1 MSRSVNLHLMASKSG
16 CSNPPINPHAAEAV
30 DPQAAV
36 ECGCRLR
43 DGFDRESW
51 EPAVEPGWE
60 GPGACGR
67 PKSSSTAGMRM
78 LRMTIAL
85 LGSARETSPAN
96 SKARRTQ
103 RAERNTSATCKP
115 LSAKRSSGRLSS
127 PSGRWVPRQTA
138 ATARERDRR
147 VSDRLKGALRRVVAP
162 PRPKPEPA
170 VEGELGRP
178 ADVAVADTTIA
189 KLLARVRDHRR
200 ADAATAGRLGHTDG
214 ADRSAVV
221 A

>member
-60 GPGACGR
+60 GPGA
-67 PKSSSTAGMRM
+67 A
-78 LRMTIAL
+78 
-85 LGSARETSPAN
+85 
-96 SKARRTQ
+96 
-103 RAERNTSATCKP
+103 
-115 LSAKRSSGRLSS
+115 
-127 PSGRWVPRQTA
+127 GRWVPRQTA

-147 VSDRLKGALRRVVAP
+147 VSVRLKGALRRVVAP

-189 KLLARVRDHRR
+189 NLLARVRDHRR